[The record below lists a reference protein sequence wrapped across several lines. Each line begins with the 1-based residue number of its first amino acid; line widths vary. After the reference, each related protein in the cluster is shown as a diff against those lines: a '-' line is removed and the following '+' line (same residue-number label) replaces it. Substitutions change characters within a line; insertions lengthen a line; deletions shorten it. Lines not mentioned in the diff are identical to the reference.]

1 MARVEASAQVHNLQQ
16 FSGMPEMRGA
26 EMRGQESSRGHR
38 LVRAGADGGRFAACE
53 GVRRKGLTGLF
64 QGLTARELLT
74 SNGIRSSARLACFS
88 IFIEMP
94 H

>member
-16 FSGMPEMRGA
+16 FSGMP

>member
-53 GVRRKGLTGLF
+53 
-64 QGLTARELLT
+64 
-74 SNGIRSSARLACFS
+74 
-88 IFIEMP
+88 
-94 H
+94 